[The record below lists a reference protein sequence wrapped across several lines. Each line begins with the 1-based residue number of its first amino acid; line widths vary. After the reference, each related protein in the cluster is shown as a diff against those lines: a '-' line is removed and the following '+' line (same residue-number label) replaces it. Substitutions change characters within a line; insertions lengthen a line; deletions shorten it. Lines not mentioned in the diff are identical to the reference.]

1 MIKEFKIYAESTDGR
16 ILAIDDYDEA
26 LERFAPIK
34 RVRKHAKIEEYIV
47 DEILDGADFIRDY
60 YNAGL
65 LD

>member
-1 MIKEFKIYAESTDGR
+1 MKKEFTIYAESTDGR

-26 LERFAPIK
+26 LRRIEPIK

-47 DEILDGADFIRDY
+47 DEIIEGADFIRDY

-65 LD
+65 LY